1 MPEKYFLHYIGKGL
15 YTKEQFIEECKKVGV
30 NRALPPQKLKHMK
43 FGDTILLAQYE
54 PFPKEPDKESFG
66 KAVVFGYYTISG
78 LNFVCPKQEE
88 FMEKLS
94 KTLTITSEDHTVR
107 KVVRQCGT
115 YILANSYVVTDEIT
129 DILTTVMKLEKEMQ
143 VKVKCFA
150 SGKFTS
156 LANKEIAP
164 LKFTL
169 GGRVIELDQKINSE
183 AIKDKQIGFFSD
195 YNQRLYLLKNE
206 KVIA

>member
-1 MPEKYFLHYIGKGL
+1 MPEKYFLTYIGKGL
-15 YTKEQFIEECKKVGV
+15 YSKDQFVQESQKVGV
-30 NRALPPQKLKHMK
+30 NRALPPQKLKGMK

-54 PFPKEPDKESFG
+54 PFPKEPEKESFG

-78 LNFVCPKQEE
+78 LNFVCPKQDE

-107 KVVRQCGT
+107 KVVRQCGCYT
-115 YILANSYVVTDEIT
+115 LGCSYVVTDNIE
-129 DILTTVMKLEKEMQ
+129 DIMKMAMKIAKELE

-150 SGKFTS
+150 SGHFTP
-156 LANKEIAP
+156 LTTKEISP

-169 GGRVIELDQKINSE
+169 GGRIVELDQKINSE
-183 AIKDKQIGFFSD
+183 SIKDKQIGFFSD
-195 YNQRLYLLKNE
+195 YNQRLYFLKDE
-206 KVIA
+206 KASA